1 MVRPNG
7 VNTKISMEK
16 FKVEYFTDPLCC
28 WSWAFEPQLRKLRF
42 LLRDRLKITYVMGGL
57 LRDWK
62 SFNDQMND
70 VNRPPQL
77 GPLWMQAKNMSGQP
91 IDENIWISDPV
102 DTSYLA
108 CMAVK
113 AAALQSKVGEE
124 AMLRK
129 LRETVMIH
137 KKNIGEVEII
147 LKIAAE
153 LEQDGVLKKDRFK
166 NDLFSDEVSELFRK
180 DLDRTK
186 AGGITRFPTL
196 LISYREK
203 TYQITGYRPFHELK
217 KTFLL
222 LDPEL
227 DFDQNIDKETYIQ
240 SWANLTNR
248 ELSEVTDAPKELCF

>member
-1 MVRPNG
+1 
-7 VNTKISMEK
+7 MENYRI
-16 FKVEYFTDPLCC
+16 EYFTDPLCC

-42 LLRDRLKITYVMGGL
+42 LLKDRLEITYVMGGL

-70 VNRPPQL
+70 IARPAQV

-91 IDENIWISDPV
+91 IEENIWISDPV

-113 AAALQSKVGEE
+113 AAALQSKVAEE

-129 LRETVMIH
+129 LREAVMIQ
-137 KKNIGEVEII
+137 KKNIGEVAVILIIAGELEKEGI
-147 LKIAAE
+147 LKK
-153 LEQDGVLKKDRFK
+153 GKFKD
-166 NDLFSDEVSELFRK
+166 DLFGDKVSELFKK

-186 AGGITRFPTL
+186 ASGITRFPSL
-196 LISYREK
+196 LITYSGK
-203 TYQITGYRPFHELK
+203 TYQITGYRPFKELK
-217 KTFLL
+217 KTFSL

-227 DFDQNIDKETYIQ
+227 DLDIPINEENYKNSWQ
-240 SWANLTNR
+240 SLTKR
-248 ELSEVTDAPKELCF
+248 ELSEITNVPGELCISG

>member
-1 MVRPNG
+1 MEQILA
-7 VNTKISMEK
+7 ISMEK
-16 FKVEYFTDPLCC
+16 IRIEYFTDPLCC

-42 LLRDRLKITYVMGGL
+42 LLKDRLEITYVMGGL

-70 VNRPPQL
+70 IARPAQV

-91 IDENIWISDPV
+91 IEENIWISNPV

-113 AAALQSKVGEE
+113 AAALQSKVAEE
-124 AMLRK
+124 AVLRK
-129 LRETVMIH
+129 LREAVMIH
-137 KKNIGEVEII
+137 KKNIGEVAVVLEIA
-147 LKIAAE
+147 LE
-153 LEQDGVLKKDRFK
+153 LEKDGVLKKGKFK
-166 NDLFSDEVSELFRK
+166 DDLLSDEVSQLFRK

-186 AGGITRFPTL
+186 ASGITRFPSL
-196 LISYREK
+196 LITYHDK

-227 DFDQNIDKETYIQ
+227 ELDQIINKEVYIK
-240 SWANLTNR
+240 SWVNLTDR
-248 ELSEVTDAPKELCF
+248 EVTEVTENSKELCP